1 VRTRKSFF
9 QNLHKINSIYEIFSK
24 KYLFKLHLICAN
36 FINIRTTSGFK
47 MSRIN
52 IEDSLFKDGRFIELA
67 IKMGSRHS
75 ALGAVVEAFIL
86 AQEFFLNKES
96 NRMIPLNEWKRRKA
110 VDLVIDAGLAEI
122 RGEFVY
128 VCGAE
133 KQFSWL
139 IQRQDAGLLGGRKKS
154 NAIKHTMN
162 KTTESGTLTTE
173 SGSNPLTLTHSLS
186 LTHSHIQ
193 TQAHSQNTVSEKKL
207 KKQKAAAS
215 TDVDNVGQKL
225 VAVYCELWKKRYNT
239 NPPLK
244 PSDTKNLKSFGKENG
259 FERTENL
266 LQSYF
271 KMPDAFFIKKRHDLA
286 TFLYNLSSIA
296 AFAESG
302 KVISN
307 NEVNQLD
314 KAVASKNLIDALRN
328 GEI

>member
-1 VRTRKSFF
+1 
-9 QNLHKINSIYEIFSK
+9 
-24 KYLFKLHLICAN
+24 
-36 FINIRTTSGFK
+36 

-96 NRMIPLNEWKRRKA
+96 GRMIPLNEWKRRKA

-154 NAIKHTMN
+154 NAIKRTTN
-162 KTTESGTLTTE
+162 QATESGTKATE

-193 TQAHSQNTVSEKKL
+193 TQAHIQNTVSAKKP
-207 KKQKAAAS
+207 KKQKATAS

-225 VAVYCELWKKRYNT
+225 VAVYCELWKTRYNT

-259 FERTENL
+259 FERTEKL